1 MPEPGPY
8 GSYWNPN
15 VISYNAHVHAALSSG
30 DTFIASYNVNSMDTR
45 ISPDA
50 DHYRDPGIYRPRFFR
65 FTLG

>member
-1 MPEPGPY
+1 M
-8 GSYWNPN
+8 
-15 VISYNAHVHAALSSG
+15 HAALSSG